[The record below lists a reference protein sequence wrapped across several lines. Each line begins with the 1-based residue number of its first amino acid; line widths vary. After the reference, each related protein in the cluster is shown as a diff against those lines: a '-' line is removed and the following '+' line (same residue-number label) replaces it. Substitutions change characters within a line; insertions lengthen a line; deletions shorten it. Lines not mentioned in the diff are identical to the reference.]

1 MVFKVQSG
9 SQKVQVSAIKTG
21 FNIRKNF
28 LVVRS
33 LLSVASRD
41 DDLFIIEGATLK
53 GDSTASRV
61 P

>member
-53 GDSTASRV
+53 GGSTASRV

>member
-21 FNIRKNF
+21 FNIRRNF

-33 LLSVASRD
+33 LLSVASRN

-53 GDSTASRV
+53 GASTARRV

>member
-21 FNIRKNF
+21 FNIRRNF

-33 LLSVASRD
+33 LLSVASRN

-53 GDSTASRV
+53 GDSTARRV

>member
-33 LLSVASRD
+33 LLSMASRD

-53 GDSTASRV
+53 GGSTASRV